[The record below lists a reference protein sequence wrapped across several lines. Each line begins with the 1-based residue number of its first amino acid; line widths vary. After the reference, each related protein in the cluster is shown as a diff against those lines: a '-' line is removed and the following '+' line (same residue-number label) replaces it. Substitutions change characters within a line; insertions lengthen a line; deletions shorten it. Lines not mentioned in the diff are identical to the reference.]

1 MSQEQE
7 EREDMAEKELTE
19 EIKLNFLNEKRCK
32 YIIFNI

>member
-7 EREDMAEKELTE
+7 EREDMDEKELTE
-19 EIKLNFLNEKRCK
+19 EIKFLNDKRYK